1 MTRLR
6 LPTLIAC
13 LLLFFVAS
21 SPARSESA
29 QAGPVRVATLLP
41 FVEDALALAPERAV
55 VVASVRRSLHAPL
68 VEGVIDLGNPHSP
81 SFEKLAEARAEL
93 VIADRTVHGRYEAA
107 LGAGNARVLM
117 LETSGIEST
126 LVALGRVSEAIGGSE
141 TIDGRVSALRQEI
154 ADLALH
160 EATSLLALFGS
171 PGSFFVMTERAWLG
185 DLVVSLGLQNAVER
199 GGDERF
205 PGLVP
210 VSDEV
215 MALARPD
222 LVLLVAHGDPR
233 KIRADLERR
242 TARGGAWAGLAKA
255 RLGIHVL
262 DPTLFSANPG
272 LELGRAA
279 QQLVRLASPTP
290 GVPTP

>member
-1 MTRLR
+1 MTRAR
-6 LPTLIAC
+6 LPILISC
-13 LLLFFVAS
+13 LLLTVSLSAPAWS
-21 SPARSESA
+21 SPA
-29 QAGPVRVATLLP
+29 QAAPVRVATLLP

-68 VEGVIDLGNPHSP
+68 AEHVIDLGNPHSP
-81 SFEKLAEARAEL
+81 SFERLAEARAEL
-93 VIADRTVHGRYEAA
+93 VIADRAIHGRHEAA
-107 LGAGNARVLM
+107 LSAGDARVLL

-126 LVALGRVSEAIGGSE
+126 LLALGHVSEAIGGSDAL
-141 TIDGRVSALRQEI
+141 DGRIAALRQEI
-154 ADLALH
+154 ADLAIH
-160 EATSLLALFGS
+160 EATSVLALFGS
-171 PGSFFVMTERAWLG
+171 PGSFYVMTERAWLG
-185 DLVVSLGLQNAVER
+185 DLVTALGLQNAVES

-215 MALARPD
+215 LALARPD

-242 TARGGAWAGLAKA
+242 TALGGAWAGLAKA

-262 DPTLFSANPG
+262 DPALFSANPG

-279 QQLVRLASPTP
+279 HQLVRLASPTP
-290 GVPTP
+290 GVAAQ